1 MATTLLSDSERI
13 FIIHGVEDNL
23 RCDGRSCLE
32 YRHIE
37 MELGAAPNCSGSSHV
52 RIANTD
58 VLVGIKVNYSRSR
71 AEIGAPE
78 PSAPDSG
85 RIEFFVDFTA
95 NADPEFEG
103 SGGDDLGQ
111 QIAGALSEAYV
122 SKRFLDLSSL
132 CIVSGQQVWTLYV
145 DVLILELGGSLYDA
159 VSVAV
164 KAALRDLRIP
174 RLSVSIGEDGR
185 PEIEVSDDPHAV
197 DPLEMGLVPCFVT
210 LSKIG
215 SQFVVDVSQEEAECT
230 TVHLC
235 CAVAPNGRI
244 ATTMKNGVGSLHTHN
259 LIEALQLA
267 QEIGVALHKALDKRL
282 VKAQELSG
290 RTNGFLL

>member
-1 MATTLLSDSERI
+1 MATTLVSDSERT

-23 RCDGRSCLE
+23 RCDGRGCLD

-37 MELGAAPNCSGSSHV
+37 LELGAAPNCSGSSHV

-58 VLVGIKVNYSRSR
+58 VLVGIK
-71 AEIGAPE
+71 AEIGVPE
-78 PSAPDSG
+78 TSAPSSG
-85 RIEFFVDFTA
+85 RIEFFVDLTA

-103 SGGDDLGQ
+103 SGGDEIGQ
-111 QIAGALSEAYV
+111 QIAGALSEAYI

-132 CIVSGQQVWTLYV
+132 CIVSGQQVWVLYV

-174 RLSVSIGEDGR
+174 RLSVSVGEDGR

-197 DPLEMGLVPCFVT
+197 DPLEMNSVPCFVT
-210 LSKIG
+210 LSKVG
-215 SQFVVDVSQEEAECT
+215 SQFVVDVSQEEAECA

-244 ATTMKNGVGSLHTHN
+244 ATTMKNGVGSLHTDN

-267 QEIGVALHKALDKRL
+267 QEIGVSLHKALDKRFR
-282 VKAQELSG
+282 KAQELTG

>member
-1 MATTLLSDSERI
+1 MANLAVSDSEKT

-23 RCDGRSCLE
+23 RCDGRGCLD

-37 MELGAAPNCSGSSHV
+37 LELGAAPNCSGSSHV

-58 VLVGIKVNYSRSR
+58 VLVGIK
-71 AEIGAPE
+71 AEISAPDHA
-78 PSAPDSG
+78 APDSG
-85 RIEFFVDFTA
+85 RIEFFVDLTA

-103 SGGDDLGQ
+103 TGGDELGQ
-111 QIAGALSEAYV
+111 QIAGALAEAYV

-132 CIVSGQQVWTLYV
+132 CIVKNQQVWVLYV
-145 DVLILELGGSLYDA
+145 DILILELGGSLYDA
-159 VSVAV
+159 VSIAV
-164 KAALRDLRIP
+164 KAALYDLRIP
-174 RLSVSIGEDGR
+174 KLTVSIGEDGK

-197 DPLEMGLVPCFVT
+197 EPLSIANVPCFVT

-215 SQFVVDVSQEEAECT
+215 SQFVVDVSQEEAECS
-230 TVHLC
+230 TVNMC
-235 CAVAPNGRI
+235 CAVAPNGRM
-244 ATTMKNGVGSLHTHN
+244 ATTMKTGIGSLHPDN

-267 QEIGVALHKALDKRL
+267 QEIGVALHKALGKQF